1 MNRNLVR
8 IIAIILAV
16 LMVFGV
22 LASLLSYSASAAP
35 TREQLNELKQKQAD
49 LKQQMQETKSK
60 INSLEFEQLEASKRK
75 ELLDEQIDL
84 KLQEIENINE
94 RIAILDAMID
104 EKTAEAR
111 ELQRRENVQREIY
124 KTRIR
129 AMEENGVVSY
139 LQIVFGASDFA
150 DMLFRID
157 AVNEIMRRD
166 QGIYDAL
173 VEAENKTLEAKAEI
187 VSTRG
192 EAAEAMAELESAKAE
207 LAAQEKEAEALIAEL
222 QKDIEAYTEYYESQQ
237 REREQIYKD
246 IIEMEEELKKLEM
259 VKGTGVFM
267 WPAQYKGRITSIFG
281 WRIHPVLGTSK
292 YHSGIDIGGQDYGA
306 EIYAADTGTVVT
318 SAKSDTYGNYVVIN
332 HGNGYTT
339 LYAHMQSRNVKA
351 GDKVTKGDLI
361 GWVGS
366 TGLSNGPHLHFEIWE
381 NGTRI
386 DPAKFYSNLEYAPD
400 A

>member
-1 MNRNLVR
+1 M
-8 IIAIILAV
+8 LAV

-22 LASLLSYSASAAP
+22 LASLMSYSASAAP
-35 TREQLNELKQKQAD
+35 TRDQLNELKEKHSD

-75 ELLDEQIDL
+75 ELLDQQIDL
-84 KLQEIENINE
+84 KLQEIDNINE
-94 RIAILDAMID
+94 RIAVLDALIE

-111 ELQRRENVQREIY
+111 EYQRRENVQREIY
-124 KTRIR
+124 RTRIR
-129 AMEENGVVSY
+129 AMEENGVISY

-173 VEAENKTLEAKAEI
+173 VAAEDATNAAKAEI

-192 EAAEAMAELESAKAE
+192 EAAEVKAELETAKAE
-207 LAAQEKEAEALIAEL
+207 LAEQEKEAEALIAEL
-222 QKDIEAYTEYYESQQ
+222 QKNIEEYTEYYEAQQ

-259 VKGTGVFM
+259 VKGTGVFK
-267 WPAQYKGRITSIFG
+267 WPAQYKGRITSKFG

-292 YHSGIDIGGQDYGA
+292 YHSGIDIGGQGYGA
-306 EIYAADTGTVVT
+306 EIYAADSGTVVT

-351 GDKVTKGDLI
+351 GDKVAKGDVI

-366 TGLSNGPHLHFEIWE
+366 TGLSNGPHLHFEIWD

-386 DPAKFYSNLEYAPD
+386 DPAKFYSNLEYASD

>member
-1 MNRNLVR
+1 MSRRLVR
-8 IIAIILAV
+8 IIAIMLAV

-22 LASLLSYSASAAP
+22 LASLMSYSASAAP
-35 TREQLNELKQKQAD
+35 TRDQLNELKEKHSD

-75 ELLDEQIDL
+75 ELLDQQIDL
-84 KLQEIENINE
+84 KLQEIDNINE
-94 RIAILDAMID
+94 RIAVLDALIE

-111 ELQRRENVQREIY
+111 EYQRRENVQREIY
-124 KTRIR
+124 RTRIR
-129 AMEENGVVSY
+129 AMEENGVISY

-173 VEAENKTLEAKAEI
+173 VAAEDATNAAKAEI

-192 EAAEAMAELESAKAE
+192 EAAEVKAELETAKAE
-207 LAAQEKEAEALIAEL
+207 LAEQEKEAEALIAEL
-222 QKDIEAYTEYYESQQ
+222 QKNIEEYTEYYEAQQ

-267 WPAQYKGRITSIFG
+267 WPAQYKGRITSKFG

-292 YHSGIDIGGQDYGA
+292 YHSGIDIGGQGYGA
-306 EIYAADTGTVVT
+306 EIYAADSGTVVT

-339 LYAHMQSRNVKA
+339 LYAHMQSRNVKT
-351 GDKVTKGDLI
+351 GDKVTKGDVI

-366 TGLSNGPHLHFEIWE
+366 TGLSNGPHLHFEIWD

-386 DPAKFYSNLEYAPD
+386 DPAKFYSNLEYASD

>member
-1 MNRNLVR
+1 MNRKFVR
-8 IIAIILAV
+8 IMAVILAA

-22 LASLLSYSASAAP
+22 LASLLSYAVSAAP
-35 TREQLNELKQKQAD
+35 TREDLKALEKKHAD

-60 INSLEFEQLEASKRK
+60 INSLEFDKLAAAARK
-75 ELLDEQIDL
+75 EILDEQIEL
-84 KLQEIENINE
+84 KLQEIDNINARLE
-94 RIAILDAMID
+94 VLDGLVTA
-104 EKTAEAR
+104 KTAEAN
-111 ELQRRENVQREIY
+111 EYQRRENVQREIF

-129 AMEENGVVSY
+129 AMEENGVASY
-139 LQIVFGASDFA
+139 FQIIFGARDFA

-157 AVNEIMRRD
+157 AVNEIMKRD
-166 QGIYDAL
+166 QSIYDTLLA
-173 VEAENKTLEAKAEI
+173 AERATLAARAEI
-187 VSTRG
+187 EATRAEEENVKG
-192 EAAEAMAELESAKAE
+192 ELVAAKEELYSQQ
-207 LAAQEKEAEALIAEL
+207 LDAEALIARL
-222 QKDIEAYTEYYESQQ
+222 QSDIASYTEYYEQQQ

-259 VKGTGVFM
+259 VRGTGVFM
-267 WPAQYKGRITSIFG
+267 WPAQYRGSVTSKFG
-281 WRIHPVLGTSK
+281 WRVHPILKTSK
-292 YHSGIDIGGQDYGA
+292 YHAGIDIGGQGYGA

-318 SAKSDTYGNYVVIN
+318 SDKSDTYGNYVVIN

-351 GDKVTKGDLI
+351 GDRVTKGDVI

-366 TGLSNGPHLHFEIWE
+366 TGLSNGPHLHFEIWQ

-386 DPAKFYSNLEYAPD
+386 DPTKYYSNLEYAAD

>member
-1 MNRNLVR
+1 M
-8 IIAIILAV
+8 LAV

-22 LASLLSYSASAAP
+22 LASLMSYSASAAP
-35 TREQLNELKQKQAD
+35 TRDQLNELKEKHSD

-75 ELLDEQIDL
+75 ELLDQQIDL
-84 KLQEIENINE
+84 KLQEIDNINE
-94 RIAILDAMID
+94 RIAVLDALIE

-111 ELQRRENVQREIY
+111 EYQRRENVQREIY
-124 KTRIR
+124 RTRIR
-129 AMEENGVVSY
+129 AMEENGVISY

-173 VEAENKTLEAKAEI
+173 VAAEDATNAAKAEI

-192 EAAEAMAELESAKAE
+192 EAAEVKAELETAKAE
-207 LAAQEKEAEALIAEL
+207 LAEQEKEAEALIAEL
-222 QKDIEAYTEYYESQQ
+222 QKNIEEYTEYYEAQQ

-267 WPAQYKGRITSIFG
+267 WPAQYKGRITSKFG

-292 YHSGIDIGGQDYGA
+292 YHSGIDIGGQGYGA
-306 EIYAADTGTVVT
+306 EIYAADSGTVVT

-339 LYAHMQSRNVKA
+339 LYAHMQSRNVKT
-351 GDKVTKGDLI
+351 GDKVTKGDVI

-366 TGLSNGPHLHFEIWE
+366 TGLSNGPHLHFEIWD

-386 DPAKFYSNLEYAPD
+386 DPAKFYSNLEYASD

>member
-1 MNRNLVR
+1 M
-8 IIAIILAV
+8 LAV

-22 LASLLSYSASAAP
+22 LASLMSYSASAAP
-35 TREQLNELKQKQAD
+35 TRDQLNELKEKHSD

-75 ELLDEQIDL
+75 ELLDQQIDL
-84 KLQEIENINE
+84 KLQEIDNINE
-94 RIAILDAMID
+94 RIAVLDALIE

-111 ELQRRENVQREIY
+111 EYQRRENVQREIY
-124 KTRIR
+124 RTRIR
-129 AMEENGVVSY
+129 AMEENGVISY

-173 VEAENKTLEAKAEI
+173 VAAEDATNSAKAEI

-192 EAAEAMAELESAKAE
+192 EAAEVKAELETAKAE
-207 LAAQEKEAEALIAEL
+207 LAEQEKEAEALIAEL
-222 QKDIEAYTEYYESQQ
+222 QKNIEEYTEYYEAQQ

-267 WPAQYKGRITSIFG
+267 WPAQYKGRITSKFG

-292 YHSGIDIGGQDYGA
+292 YHSGIDIGGQGYGA
-306 EIYAADTGTVVT
+306 EIYAADSGTVVT

-351 GDKVTKGDLI
+351 GDKVAKGDVI

-366 TGLSNGPHLHFEIWE
+366 TGLSNGPHLHFEIWD

-386 DPAKFYSNLEYAPD
+386 DPAKFYSNLEYASD